1 MKLTMMTKTTET
13 MIVSQH
19 NLYEVRYVNQCHLNA
34 NRQLAKKLSP
44 VYVVADN
51 FLDAVELAHQRK
63 LEDFNVF
70 SVTLEQQNVT
80 ILKL

>member
-1 MKLTMMTKTTET
+1 MTTTP
-13 MIVSQH
+13 SQH
-19 NLYEVRYVNQCHLNA
+19 NLYEVKYVNKCHLNA

-51 FLDAVELAHQRK
+51 FVDAVGIAEEQRPD
-63 LEDFNVF
+63 DFNIF

>member
-1 MKLTMMTKTTET
+1 MKPTPMTTTMTTT
-13 MIVSQH
+13 PLRS

-51 FLDAVELAHQRK
+51 FVDAVGIAEGYRP
-63 LEDFNVF
+63 EDFNVF
-70 SVTLEQQNVT
+70 SVTLEQRNVT